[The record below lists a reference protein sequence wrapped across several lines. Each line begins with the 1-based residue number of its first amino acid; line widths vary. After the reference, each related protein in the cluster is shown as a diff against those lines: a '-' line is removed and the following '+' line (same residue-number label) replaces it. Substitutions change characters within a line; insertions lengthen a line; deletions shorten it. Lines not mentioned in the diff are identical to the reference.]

1 MEPVEIVLPAYMAE
15 KYGTQIERVDP
26 NGIHLIPVTARSLPK
41 VDISHAAIALHGF
54 FFEPPPFSEMFPLLR
69 KVQWIHI
76 AAAGIDDFAS
86 ADRQRKG
93 LWVTN
98 VSGAYAAAMT
108 EYVIAGMVLMTRHFR
123 VWVNSQRDHR
133 WPKRTGTSGN
143 ELRGRQVGIVGYGH
157 VGRHIATACQALG
170 MTVWATRRTP
180 IIASG
185 EPVDRLLP
193 AQEVTA
199 LLESSDFVILAAS
212 LNSTTKHLLGEAEL
226 RAMKPG
232 AFLVNVA
239 RGDIVDQGALIRALR
254 DNHIGGAVLDVATPE
269 PLSADDPLWDAPNL
283 WLTPHTSG
291 DSDEGWQRGMD
302 LFCSNLRLFLDGHPE
317 RMGSII
323 NLSAHL

>member
-1 MEPVEIVLPAYMAE
+1 MERVEVVLPTWMAE
-15 KYGTQIERVDP
+15 KYGMQIECVDRNRV
-26 NGIHLIPVTARSLPK
+26 GLLPVDKQSLHG
-41 VDISHAAIALHGF
+41 VDISRAAIALHGF
-54 FFEPPPFSEMFPLLR
+54 FFESPPFAEIFPLLS

-86 ADRQRKG
+86 AERQRKG

-108 EYVIAGMVLMTRHFR
+108 EYAIAGMVLMTRHFG
-123 VWVNSQRDHR
+123 VWFNSQRDHR
-133 WPKRTGTSGN
+133 WPKRSGTSGR
-143 ELRGRQVGIVGYGH
+143 ELRGKQVGIVGYGH

-180 IIASG
+180 MIASG

-193 AQEVTA
+193 AHELAA

-212 LNSTTKHLLGEAEL
+212 LNSTTKHLLGEPEL
-226 RAMKPG
+226 RSMKPG
-232 AFLVNVA
+232 AFIVNVA
-239 RGDIVDQGALIRALR
+239 RGDIVDQSALVRALR

-269 PLSADDPLWDAPNL
+269 PLSAGDPLWDAPNL

-291 DSDEGWQRGMD
+291 DTDEGWQRGMD
-302 LFCSNLRLFLDGHPE
+302 LFCSNLQLFLEGHAE